1 MESFQ
6 IPSSMP
12 FPEGRR
18 SLLAIR
24 ILSLLSFLALW
35 KLASRWM
42 DSPIILPSPE
52 DTLKETWN
60 LLLTR
65 GFYQSLNATLLRGI
79 TGFLLSMGAGL
90 CIGVLAG
97 KSYLIREFFR
107 PFLTSIQST
116 PVLAIILL
124 ALIWFPTD
132 TVPVFV
138 AFLMGFPI
146 ITHNVVEGILAVD
159 HRLLEMAKVFRIDP
173 WRRAL
178 YVVLP
183 SILPHLAGGA
193 SSALGLSWRVVV
205 ASEVLSQPIFGI
217 GTGMQEAKLRLET
230 SRVFAWTLT
239 ALVLSYSTESLFR
252 WVVRRLKRLA

>member
-1 MESFQ
+1 M
-6 IPSSMP
+6 PS
-12 FPEGRR
+12 PEGKR
-18 SLLAIR
+18 SLLLIR
-24 ILSLLSFLALW
+24 ILSLLSFLLLW
-35 KLASRWM
+35 ELASRWM

-52 DTLKETWN
+52 ATLKETWM
-60 LLLTR
+60 LLRTG
-65 GFYQSLNATLLRGI
+65 GFYRSLGATLLRGV
-79 TGFLLSMGAGL
+79 TGFLLSVGAGL
-90 CIGVLAG
+90 SIGILSG
-97 KSYLIREFFR
+97 KSNILREFFR

-124 ALIWFPTD
+124 ALIWFPTE

-146 ITHNVVEGILAVD
+146 ITTNVTEGILSVD
-159 HRLLEMAKVFRIDP
+159 HRLLEMAKVFRIDR

-183 SILPHLAGGA
+183 SILPHLVGGA

-205 ASEVLSQPIFGI
+205 ASEVLSQPLLGI

-230 SRVFAWTLT
+230 ARVFAWTLA
-239 ALVLSYSTESLFR
+239 ALVLSYSTESIFR
-252 WVVRRLKRLA
+252 WVVHRLKRLA